1 MYACGLRISEAHP
14 LRIEAIDGPKQLL
27 RIIGKGNKE
36 RLIPIPTP
44 ILHGLRNLWK
54 THRNRFWIFPN
65 TKGDNA
71 VHTCILYRTFKDA
84 VREAGLSTDI
94 TPHALRHS
102 YATRLTENNVD
113 MRIIQILMGHASIQ
127 STTVYTHLTEPS
139 RKQLRTTL
147 DAIMTEL

>member
-1 MYACGLRISEAHP
+1 MGEVHP
-14 LRIEAIDGPKQLL
+14 LRIQAIDGPNQLL

-54 THRNRFWIFPN
+54 THRNPRWMFPN
-65 TKGDNA
+65 NRGENP

-84 VREAGLSTDI
+84 VREAGLSANI
-94 TPHALRHS
+94 TPHVLRHS
-102 YATRLTENNVD
+102 YATRLTEKNVD
-113 MRIIQILMGHASIQ
+113 MRIIQILLGHASIQ

-139 RKQLRTTL
+139 RKQLRTIL
-147 DAIMTEL
+147 DAIMTNL